1 MYDQLIMTKKPTTE
15 LRKLDNHM
23 QNKKLCSCPYTIC
36 KKKKKKLLWDKY
48 SNLRSETV
56 KLPEE
61 SVRGKLLGICLG
73 SKFFDLTSKSI
84 KEKKT

>member
-1 MYDQLIMTKKPTTE
+1 
-15 LRKLDNHM
+15 M
-23 QNKKLCSCPYTIC
+23 Q
-36 KKKKKKLLWDKY
+36 KKKKLLWDKY

-84 KEKKT
+84 KEKKS

>member
-1 MYDQLIMTKKPTTE
+1 
-15 LRKLDNHM
+15 M
-23 QNKKLCSCPYTIC
+23 Q
-36 KKKKKKLLWDKY
+36 KKKKKLLWDKY

-73 SKFFDLTSKSI
+73 SKFFDLTSKST
-84 KEKKT
+84 KEKKS